1 MADNLTDGA
10 EARILNFIT
19 GNTPATP
26 PTQPLMVRLM
36 TANGSDSAA
45 GTEVVNAGGSTYTPQ
60 SGAFPAAT
68 GTTSTANSADIV
80 FTNMPACTVVGLEI
94 WDSNGTPFRWWW
106 GPATAS
112 KAVNLGDTIRILA
125 GQLVLNMQ

>member
-10 EARILNFIT
+10 EARILNFLT
-19 GNTPATP
+19 GNTPATA
-26 PTQPLMVRLM
+26 PTTPLLVRLM

-45 GTEVVNAGGSTYTPQ
+45 GTEVANAGGSTYAPQ
-60 SGAFPAAT
+60 AGAFPAAT

-80 FTNMPACTVVGLEI
+80 FTNMPTCTVVGLEI

-106 GPATAS
+106 GAANAS

-125 GQLVLNMQ
+125 GQLALTMQ